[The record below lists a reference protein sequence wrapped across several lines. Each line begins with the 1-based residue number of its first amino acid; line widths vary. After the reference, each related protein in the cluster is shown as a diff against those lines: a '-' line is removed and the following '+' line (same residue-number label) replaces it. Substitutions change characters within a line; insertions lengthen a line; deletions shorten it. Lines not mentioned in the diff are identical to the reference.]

1 MKLRGSSLIFRVFLL
16 HAALLAL
23 AGIAVPLG
31 IDMLLRQRIAYFETR
46 VLEDRV
52 ELLRTATQLTPQGT
66 VRLTRDLRSQD
77 EWAGDEFIYAAMDED
92 GMVVFASTPSDG
104 ALLERA
110 PRRDRSSFAHI
121 QDGDLQFDTL
131 NRPFIFGE
139 DTVWLAVGWN
149 LSAQEVFF
157 DDVARGFLWRSLA
170 ISAPLLVLL
179 LLLDVLIIRR
189 FFRQVVKVAHDVQE
203 MDPTRTDVR
212 LPAET
217 LPTEVQPL
225 ALAFNSALERVEQSY
240 LLQKEFTADAAHEL
254 RTPLAVLEARLQS
267 LPPSEDR
274 ETLRNDVKRMSRI
287 VSQLLDMA
295 VLDQTR
301 PAHEEK
307 TDLIAVSSALLASLG
322 PEAIRKGQDLGLNSP
337 EGVESVLVSVR
348 EEDVWHMLRNLIE
361 NAIRHTPAGTQID
374 VVVEADGTLTVQDN
388 GPGIPEDIQPHIFQ
402 RFWRR
407 SRSGSGAGLGM
418 AIVQRVVTSA
428 GGTITLRSA
437 EGKGTAFIIQLPL
450 ASRRAAYGA
459 EGGQPSQPAATR

>member
-1 MKLRGSSLIFRVFLL
+1 MKLRGSSLIVRVFLL
-16 HAALLAL
+16 HAVLLGL

-31 IDMLLRQRIAYFETR
+31 IDMMLRERISYFETR

-66 VRLTRDLRSQD
+66 VRLIRDLRDQD
-77 EWAGDEFIYAAMDED
+77 EWSGDEFIYAAVDED
-92 GMVVFASTPSDG
+92 GMVLFASAPEDG
-104 ALLERA
+104 VLLERA
-110 PRRDRSSFAHI
+110 PRRERSSFANIRH
-121 QDGDLQFDTL
+121 GNRHFDTL
-131 NRPFIFGE
+131 NRPIAFGD

-149 LSAQEVFF
+149 LAAQEVFF
-157 DDVARGFLWRSLA
+157 DDIERGFLWRSLA
-170 ISAPLLVLL
+170 LSAPLLALL
-179 LLLDVLIIRR
+179 LLLDILIVRR

-217 LPTEVQPL
+217 LPSEVQPL
-225 ALAFNSALERVEQSY
+225 AVAFNGALERVEQSY

-274 ETLRNDVKRMSRI
+274 EALRNDVKRMTRI

-301 PAHEEK
+301 PAHEER

-322 PEAIRKGQDLGLNSP
+322 PEAIRKGQDLGLNMP
-337 EGVESVLVSVR
+337 EGVESVFVSVR

-374 VVVEADGTLTVQDN
+374 VVVTADGTLTVHDN

-418 AIVQRVVTSA
+418 AIVQRVVTSS

-437 EGKGTAFIIQLPL
+437 EGEGTAFIIQLPV
-450 ASRRAAYGA
+450 ASQVDAQAS
-459 EGGQPSQPAATR
+459 ESDL

>member
-16 HAALLAL
+16 HAVLLGL

-31 IDMLLRQRIAYFETR
+31 IDMMLRQRITYFETR

-52 ELLRTATQLTPQGT
+52 ELLRTATHLTPQGT
-66 VRLTRDLRSQD
+66 VRLSHDLRDQD
-77 EWAGDEFIYAAMDED
+77 EWSGDEFIYAAVDEE
-92 GMVVFASTPSDG
+92 GVVLFASDPQDG

-110 PRRDRSSFAHI
+110 PRRERSSFTNIH
-121 QDGDLQFDTL
+121 DGDRQFDTL
-131 NRPFIFGE
+131 TRPFTFGE
-139 DTVWLAVGWN
+139 DTVWLIVGWN
-149 LSAQEVFF
+149 LSAQEVLF
-157 DDVARGFLWRSLA
+157 DDIARGFLWRSLA
-170 ISAPLLVLL
+170 LSAPLLALL
-179 LLLDVLIIRR
+179 LLLDILIVRR

-225 ALAFNSALERVEQSY
+225 AIAFNSALERVEQSY

-274 ETLRNDVKRMSRI
+274 DVLRNDVKRMARI

-295 VLDQTR
+295 VLDQVR

-307 TDLIAVSSALLASLG
+307 TDLIAVSSALLAALG
-322 PEAIRKGQDLGLNSP
+322 PEAIRKGQDLGLNTP
-337 EGVESVLVSVR
+337 DGVESVFVSVR

-374 VVVEADGTLTVQDN
+374 VVVTADGTLTVQDN
-388 GPGIPEDIQPHIFQ
+388 GPGIPEEIQPHIFQ

-418 AIVQRVVTSA
+418 AIVQRVVTSS

-437 EGKGTAFIIQLPL
+437 EGAGTAFIIHLPL
-450 ASRRAAYGA
+450 AAKDASHGPGNGHHY
-459 EGGQPSQPAATR
+459 PADL